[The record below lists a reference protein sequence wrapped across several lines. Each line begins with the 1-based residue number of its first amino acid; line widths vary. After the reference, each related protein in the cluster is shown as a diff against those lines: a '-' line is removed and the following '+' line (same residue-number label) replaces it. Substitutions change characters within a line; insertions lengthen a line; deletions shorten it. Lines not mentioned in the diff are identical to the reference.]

1 MGEAG
6 QHKEGCGAARCGAVR
21 CGGVRWGAVRCGV
34 MRHGAPITFRHLTLS
49 LTAHENLLLEELD
62 IIVSEAPAHM
72 AQLTENPSSSAAST
86 RLSRKSTAA
95 VALTLILMRI
105 RIFSSS

>member
-1 MGEAG
+1 MREAG
-6 QHKEGCGAARCGAVR
+6 QHKVGCGAARCGA
-21 CGGVRWGAVRCGV
+21 ARCGV
-34 MRHGAPITFRHLTLS
+34 IRCGAPITFRPLTLS

-72 AQLTENPSSSAAST
+72 AQLTENPSSSAGST

-95 VALTLILMRI
+95 VVLTLILMRI

>member
-6 QHKEGCGAARCGAVR
+6 QHKEGCGAARCGAVP
-21 CGGVRWGAVRCGV
+21 CCAVRCGWCGAV
-34 MRHGAPITFRHLTLS
+34 RRSAPITFRHLTLS

-95 VALTLILMRI
+95 VVLTLILMRI